1 MVLFRLVQNVFRLIV
16 CFRPGQ
22 SVFGLILFVFGLFI
36 WFSDQF
42 SLFLDQVGVLRP
54 VKFVDSVC
62 DKLFVIGR
70 FCYSLKALLHGC
82 ATLICSKLGLYDI
95 LQLER
100 E

>member
-1 MVLFRLVQNVFRLIV
+1 MVLFQLV
-16 CFRPGQ
+16 CFQLGQ
-22 SVFGLILFVFGLFI
+22 LVFGSILFVFGLFI

-42 SLFLDQVGVLRP
+42 SLFLDQVGVLGP

-70 FCYSLKALLHGC
+70 LCYSLKALLHGC
-82 ATLICSKLGLYDI
+82 GTLICSKLGLYDN